1 MALIIATKTLL
12 RGSAR
17 NKLLAFVAVIR
28 FLLRHGMQM
37 KNAWITIVL
46 SSIVLSSC
54 GGSEGNSTNRTS
66 TSEFQEKLSNT
77 SWEKECSAYNKF
89 SNDELKD
96 AWNVKIKLSIDTSLT
111 STYRTEYF
119 HPSDIGCKSMMFDTL
134 DVSKFEIKGKVMSEE
149 SIDANVL
156 NEVFSYNSGAR
167 NLPPN
172 YTLIYVDG
180 ERLFFGQQSAKNPG
194 STLETRHSSISLN
207 NYFRKIIK

>member
-1 MALIIATKTLL
+1 
-12 RGSAR
+12 
-17 NKLLAFVAVIR
+17 
-28 FLLRHGMQM
+28 
-37 KNAWITIVL
+37 
-46 SSIVLSSC
+46 
-54 GGSEGNSTNRTS
+54 
-66 TSEFQEKLSNT
+66 
-77 SWEKECSAYNKF
+77 
-89 SNDELKD
+89 
-96 AWNVKIKLSIDTSLT
+96 
-111 STYRTEYF
+111 
-119 HPSDIGCKSMMFDTL
+119 MMFDTL